1 MKEKITLYKQIDSY
15 GHVHTN
21 AIKLQGYE
29 VLASVEVEVEFKE
42 SDNREI
48 QRKAI
53 RQAINTAKQ
62 KHEQELSALAQKLET
77 V

>member
-21 AIKLQGYE
+21 AIKLHGFE

-42 SDNREI
+42 SNNREI

-53 RQAINTAKQ
+53 RQAINDAKQ
-62 KHEQELSALAQKLET
+62 KHERELSALAQKLET